1 MDIIEAIRTR
11 RSIGRLQGEIAP
23 EVIRELVELATWA
36 PNHRLTEPW
45 CFTIVAGA
53 ERERLGRFWGEIA
66 ATAQGF
72 EAEQRE
78 ESIRRDVGKL
88 LRAPVLIVV
97 STRTDPDPV
106 VAEEDLAATAAA
118 VQNLLLGAYARG
130 LGTAWRTGRI
140 VRDPAVKAF
149 LGLAPTDRIVAIVN
163 LGEPAMETPAPHARD
178 VDGVIR
184 WQRTEESLP

>member
-1 MDIIEAIRTR
+1 MDVIEAIRTR

-36 PNHRLTEPW
+36 PNHRLTQPW
-45 CFTIVAGA
+45 RFTVVAGD
-53 ERERLGRFWGEIA
+53 ERERLGRLWGAIA
-66 ATAQGF
+66 AAAQGF
-72 EAEQRE
+72 EGEERE
-78 ESIRRDVGKL
+78 ESIRRDVTKL
-88 LRAPVLIVV
+88 LRAPVLIFV

-130 LGTAWRTGRI
+130 LGAAWRTGRI
-140 VRDPAVKAF
+140 VHDSTVKEF

-163 LGEPAMETPAPHARD
+163 VGEPAMEAPAPHERE

-184 WQRTEESLP
+184 WHRSQAPG